1 MTFFADA
8 SLAPSRTR
16 IPIRCAFPLCPGV
29 PQPFPASLCL
39 LDSPFVSTS
48 VSDMD
53 AQIAERQP
61 DVTGVSG
68 RMGTVL
74 YAAEPDYGEGEP
86 QLKQILLLSFS
97 EQVMMKHISLP
108 T

>member
-1 MTFFADA
+1 M
-8 SLAPSRTR
+8 
-16 IPIRCAFPLCPGV
+16 CPGV

-48 VSDMD
+48 VTD
-53 AQIAERQP
+53 AQNAERQP

-86 QLKQILLLSFS
+86 KLKQILLLSFS
-97 EQVMMKHISLP
+97 EQVMMKCISLP